1 MVVFNDTNC
10 SAIVKLEAPSRG
22 QRLGRDT
29 DHKGCNHCGESQF
42 RKLSS
47 VVLRSA
53 FASVYPFGLVSG
65 NRDVRSK
72 ETIGYELQLMFRL
85 VVNVRPS
92 FVVFFL
98 ASRN

>member
-1 MVVFNDTNC
+1 MVVFSDRNC
-10 SAIVKLEAPSRG
+10 SAIVKLEAPRG

-65 NRDVRSK
+65 NRDNRDVRSK
-72 ETIGYELQLMFRL
+72 ETL
-85 VVNVRPS
+85 
-92 FVVFFL
+92 
-98 ASRN
+98 